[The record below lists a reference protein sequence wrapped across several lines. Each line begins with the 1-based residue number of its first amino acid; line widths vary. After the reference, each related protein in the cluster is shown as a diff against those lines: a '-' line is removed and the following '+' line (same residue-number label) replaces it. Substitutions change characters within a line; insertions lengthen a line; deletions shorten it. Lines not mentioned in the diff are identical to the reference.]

1 MRNLCFVGMMNK
13 IAIDIINTITPP
25 NLLMTDCRIVYVN
38 RKYHSGWMW
47 TGVTSGFATDYL
59 V

>member
-1 MRNLCFVGMMNK
+1 MMNK
-13 IAIDIINTITPP
+13 IAIDIINTITTP

-47 TGVTSGFATDYL
+47 TGVTSGFATIT
-59 V
+59 